1 MKITSHQEKECKTC
15 TAGKMSQT
23 RNRNPDTR
31 AKAPLELVHTD
42 LAGPITPVGKDG
54 FIYAMSFVDD
64 YSGVI
69 MIYFLK
75 NKTDAIGATQQF
87 LADIAPIGKVKCIRS
102 DNGGEFYKQ

>member
-1 MKITSHQEKECKTC
+1 
-15 TAGKMSQT
+15 
-23 RNRNPDTR
+23 
-31 AKAPLELVHTD
+31 
-42 LAGPITPVGKDG
+42 
-54 FIYAMSFVDD
+54 MSFVDD

-102 DNGGEFYKQ
+102 DNGGEFISSKFKSILRQNQIKHQTCAPYSPHQNGTAERA

>member
-1 MKITSHQEKECKTC
+1 MKITSHEEKECKTC
-15 TAGKMSQT
+15 TAGKMNQT

-64 YSGVI
+64 E
-69 MIYFLK
+69 L
-75 NKTDAIGATQQF
+75 
-87 LADIAPIGKVKCIRS
+87 L
-102 DNGGEFYKQ
+102 